1 MKRTKQCCFSFC
13 GTLKDFVLGT
23 AFSNVIQSLVDDIM
37 TPPLGLV
44 LGGVDFIN
52 LTIKMPN
59 FIYKDQPP
67 VVIRYGRFIQA
78 LITLVIGGLSLLGIL
93 KSIYKLYR
101 IASEQEQ
108 KSDCETANEV
118 REEVKLLREIRDIL
132 ARSSQMESVDIQ
144 L

>member
-1 MKRTKQCCFSFC
+1 MNSAIS
-13 GTLKDFVLGT
+13 FVLGT

-52 LTIKMPN
+52 LTIKMKN

-108 KSDCETANEV
+108 KSDSETANEV

-132 ARSSQMESVDIQ
+132 GRSSQMESVDIQ